1 MDSSGN
7 LVAVY
12 VAYVIVAVV
21 LTAWL
26 ARTLFQ
32 SGAAFLHDVFDGKA
46 QLSQAVNRLLVV
58 GFYMLNLGYA
68 LYILRAS
75 RGLEGFDAVQFLVN
89 RLAVLLVS
97 LAGIHFVNMLVFWW
111 IRTRHEQR
119 HLPTPVAPQALVPPT
134 PDRPQE

>member
-1 MDSSGN
+1 MR
-7 LVAVY
+7 VY

-32 SGAAFLHDVFDGKA
+32 SGAAFLHEVFDGKA

-58 GFYMLNLGYA
+58 GFYILNLYA
-68 LYILRAS
+68 LYILQAS

-97 LAGIHFVNMLVFWW
+97 LAAIHFVNMLVFW
-111 IRTRHEQR
+111 
-119 HLPTPVAPQALVPPT
+119 
-134 PDRPQE
+134 